1 MRNPWDEPADI
12 RMEEEEAAQYP
23 DPEPLPT
30 GLPPVQPFDERLLP
44 QGLRAYVMD
53 IAERM
58 QCPPDYP
65 AVGFMV
71 ALSSLAGGRIAIRP
85 KRHDD
90 WTVYPNLWGAIVGRP
105 SLMKTPALA
114 EPLKMLSR
122 LEAEARERFGQA
134 KREHEADAM
143 AREIM
148 VGNAKKRAARSAKAG
163 ADKAEL
169 QKLLMDADPD
179 AQPMLTMQR
188 FIVNDATVEK
198 LGELLQE
205 NPEGLLLFRDELV
218 GWLRNMDRDGH
229 EGDRGFY
236 LESWTGGKPFTY
248 DRIGRG
254 STYIERVTLSTL
266 GGIQP
271 GPLRGYVSQALSGGA
286 GDDGLL
292 QRIQMLVWPDSPR
305 EWRNVDRW
313 PDTEAKN
320 EVWKIF
326 QRLAALSM
334 PATEEDEPPFTRLDP
349 DAQEVFDDWRAGL
362 EHRLRTEDMAA
373 VLESHLAKYRSLV
386 PSLALISHLVE
397 ETSPLL
403 PVGVAHVKRAIQW
416 AEYLESHARRVYAT
430 ALDPA
435 MTGAIA
441 LAERMEQLP
450 EPFTARDIY
459 RRGWSGL
466 GREALPGAL
475 DVLVELGHLLPEKRG
490 DDGGRPTTVY
500 RINPRAKKNSDTQGH
515 RTDKTDKRGLDGGFG
530 SFGSTPS
537 QEYRDFFSDDDRVE
551 GEV

>member
-1 MRNPWDEPADI
+1 MSRWDD
-12 RMEEEEAAQYP
+12 AAEVLQYP
-23 DPEPLPT
+23 EPEPLPT

-65 AVGFMV
+65 TIGFVV
-71 ALSSLAGGRIAIRP
+71 ALSSLAGGRITIRP

-114 EPLKMLSR
+114 EPLKMLYR
-122 LEAEARERFGQA
+122 LEAEARERFGQI
-134 KREHEADAM
+134 KREYDADAM
-143 AREIM
+143 ARKIM
-148 VGNAKKRAARSAKAG
+148 ADNTKKQATKIAKAG
-163 ADKAEL
+163 GGKAEIW
-169 QKLLMDADPD
+169 KLLVGAESDT
-179 AQPMLTMQR
+179 QPTPPTMQR
-188 FIVNDATVEK
+188 FIVNDSTVEK

-205 NPEGLLLFRDELV
+205 TPEGLLLFRDELV

-229 EGDRGFY
+229 EGDRAFY
-236 LESWTGGKPFTY
+236 LESWTGGKPFTC

-254 STYIERVTLSTL
+254 STYIERVTLSVL

-271 GPLRGYVSQALSGGA
+271 GPLRSYVSQAAGGGA

-292 QRIQMLVWPDSPR
+292 QRFQVLVWPDSPR

-313 PDTEAKN
+313 PDTEAKTV
-320 EVWKIF
+320 VWRIF
-326 QRLAALSM
+326 QRLAALSL
-334 PATEEDEPPFTRLDP
+334 PKTEEDDTPSTRFGP
-349 DAQEVFDDWRAGL
+349 DAQEVFDDWRSGL
-362 EHRLRTEDMAA
+362 EHRLRSEDMAA
-373 VLESHLAKYRSLV
+373 VLEAHLAKYRSLV

-403 PVGVAHVKRAIQW
+403 PVGIQHVQRAIAW

-435 MTGAIA
+435 MTAAIA
-441 LAERMEQLP
+441 LAERMEQLQ
-450 EPFTARDIY
+450 EPFTARDVY
-459 RRGWSGL
+459 RHGWSGL

-475 DVLVELGHLLPEKRG
+475 DVLVEFGHLLPEERG
-490 DDGGRPTTVY
+490 KGEGGGRSTTVY
-500 RINPRAKKNSDTQGH
+500 RINPRAKKNSHTQGN
-515 RTDKTDKRGLDGGFG
+515 RTDKTDKRGVDGGFG

-537 QEYRDFFSDDDRVE
+537 QECEDFFPDDDDDRVDL
-551 GEV
+551 

>member
-1 MRNPWDEPADI
+1 MSRWDDAA
-12 RMEEEEAAQYP
+12 EALQYP
-23 DPEPLPT
+23 EPEPLPT
-30 GLPPVQPFDERLLP
+30 GLPPVQPFDEHLLP
-44 QGLRAYVMD
+44 LGLRAYVLD

-65 AVGFMV
+65 AVGFLI
-71 ALSSLAGGRIAIRP
+71 ALSSLAGGRITIRP

-114 EPLKMLSR
+114 EPLKMLYR
-122 LEAEARERFGQA
+122 LEAEARERFGQI
-134 KREHEADAM
+134 KREYDADAM
-143 AREIM
+143 ARKIVM
-148 VGNAKKRAARSAKAG
+148 DNTKRQAAKIARG
-163 ADKAEL
+163 GGGKAEIWE
-169 QKLLMDADPD
+169 LLVGAESD
-179 AQPMLTMQR
+179 AQPTPPTMQR
-188 FIVNDATVEK
+188 FIVNDCTVEK

-229 EGDRGFY
+229 EGDRAFY

-254 STYIERVTLSTL
+254 STYIERVTLSVL

-271 GPLRGYVSQALSGGA
+271 GPLRSYVSQAAGGGA

-292 QRIQMLVWPDSPR
+292 QRFQLLVWPDSPK

-320 EVWKIF
+320 VVWKIF
-326 QRLAALSM
+326 QRLAALSL
-334 PATEEDEPPFTRLDP
+334 PTTDEADAPSTRFGP

-362 EHRLRTEDMAA
+362 EHRLRSEDMAA
-373 VLESHLAKYRSLV
+373 VLEAHLAKYRSLV

-403 PVGVAHVKRAIQW
+403 PVGIQHVQRAIAW

-435 MTGAIA
+435 MTAAIA
-441 LAERMEQLP
+441 LAERVEQLQ
-450 EPFTARDIY
+450 EPFTARDVY

-475 DVLVELGHLLPEKRG
+475 DVLVELGHLLPDERG
-490 DDGGRPTTVY
+490 EGGGRPTTVY
-500 RINPRAKKNSDTQGH
+500 RINPRAKKNAHTQGH
-515 RTDKTDKRGLDGGFG
+515 RTDKTDKRGVDGGFG
-530 SFGSTPS
+530 GFGSTPS
-537 QEYRDFFSDDDRVE
+537 QECEDFFSDDARVD